1 MITSNMCAPRLAAS
15 VWTGNVK
22 TAMQVASRLQY
33 GCVWVNQHF
42 TLVNEMPHSGRQ
54 MSGDGKDVSVYGLED
69 YTVVRHVMVNFG

>member
-1 MITSNMCAPRLAAS
+1 
-15 VWTGNVK
+15 
-22 TAMQVASRLQY
+22 VAGRGRRINHLPGGPGSGEAQGSRA

-42 TLVNEMPHSGRQ
+42 TLVNEMPHGGRQ

>member
-1 MITSNMCAPRLAAS
+1 LRSETGRVRLDRQREDGD
-15 VWTGNVK
+15 VG
-22 TAMQVASRLQY
+22 SRA

-42 TLVNEMPHSGRQ
+42 TLVNEMPHGGRQ